1 MSSLYPSQIIVS
13 AHLTEKASLIGQN
26 ANTYVFKVTQRATK
40 LEVKKAVEKKFK
52 VNVTKVNM
60 LNVKGKMKRGG
71 KGKLTKKSDWKKAYI
86 SLKAEDRIEISQD

>member
-1 MSSLYPSQIIVS
+1 MSSLFPSQVIVS
-13 AHLTEKASLIGQN
+13 ALLTEKASLVGQS

-40 LEVKKAVEKKFK
+40 LDVKKAIEKKFNVSVTN
-52 VNVTKVNM
+52 VNL
-60 LNVKGKMKRGG
+60 LNVKGKLKRGG